1 MKTTFPRERMKRL
14 PSPGLF
20 CATKLPEYENKQ
32 TQKEIGMQQSLLG
45 ILDR

>member
-1 MKTTFPRERMKRL
+1 MKTTFPRERMKL
-14 PSPGLF
+14 LLSPGFF

-32 TQKEIGMQQSLLG
+32 TQKEIGMQQSPFG